1 LDSNKREY
9 LPVSLVVPFFNE
21 KHKILELLE
30 SIIKLI
36 EIPNEIIFV
45 DAGSSDGGDALLIES
60 IRGYINMGITMRI
73 LSPGGR
79 LYPGAGR
86 NIGIKSA
93 TNNLVAFLDVGI
105 KPNVEWL
112 KILYRYHQKL
122 NSPGVYGVCK
132 FESFSI
138 FSKALCEISFGG
150 GEYMRV
156 LPCSIFN
163 KSVFKEIGYFRDDL
177 RAAEDLEWAGRYLN
191 KFGRFEVCKE
201 AKVSYVE
208 LPETYAEVF
217 NKWFYSAH
225 NNIIAKQKTQMSY
238 AYTGITFLIISF
250 IGSKFYFGLALLSV
264 TYIILRILLKILS
277 ARHKDFFGIKF
288 VFHMALIMLV
298 IDFAKVMG
306 FLFGFCKQIMSYR
319 V

>member
-1 LDSNKREY
+1 
-9 LPVSLVVPFFNE
+9 
-21 KHKILELLE
+21 
-30 SIIKLI
+30 
-36 EIPNEIIFV
+36 
-45 DAGSSDGGDALLIES
+45 
-60 IRGYINMGITMRI
+60 MRI

-93 TNNLVAFLDVGI
+93 TNNLIAFLDVGI
-105 KPNVEWL
+105 KPNVDWL
-112 KILYRYHQKL
+112 KILYRYHQEL

-132 FESFSI
+132 FESFST
-138 FSKALCEISFGG
+138 FSKALCEISFSGG
-150 GEYMRV
+150 GYMQV
-156 LPCSIFN
+156 LPSSIFN
-163 KSVFKEIGYFRDDL
+163 KSVFKDIGYFRDDL

-208 LPETYAEVF
+208 LPETYTEVF

-225 NNIIAKQKTQMSY
+225 NNVIAKQKILASY
-238 AYTGITFLIISF
+238 AYIGITFLIISF
-250 IGSKFYFGLALLSV
+250 IGSKFYFGITFLFVA
-264 TYIILRILLKILS
+264 YIILRILSKILS
-277 ARHKDFFGIKF
+277 TKHKDCFGIRF
-288 VFHMALIMLV
+288 VFHMVLIILV

-306 FLFGFCKQIMSYR
+306 FLFGFSKKIMSYR